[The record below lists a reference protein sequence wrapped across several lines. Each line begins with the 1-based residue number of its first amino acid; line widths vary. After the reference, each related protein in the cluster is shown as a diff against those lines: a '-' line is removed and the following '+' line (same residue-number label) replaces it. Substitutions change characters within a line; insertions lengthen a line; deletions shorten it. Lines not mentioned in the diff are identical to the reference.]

1 MKWIAAVAMICNVVV
16 YLWASGRQM
25 ETHEIQTSASPD
37 VNKEGMLLLRE
48 VGSLKKIGIIASSKL
63 ESVLADGSNELKEE
77 SVSLSE
83 EGVTVLDDGSAS
95 IISEE
100 LLIEDGTNDSLEPI
114 NSAILSDV
122 EQCYR
127 IGPFKKDSSW
137 GLAQKWMRDQ
147 GVEFEHLT
155 SESRELRAIRVF
167 LGPFVNQSDVNSAV
181 SLLKGKSLDH
191 FVYQVEN
198 GSTRV
203 SLGYFTQEELAN
215 KFLNYLQ
222 GIKVIAK
229 SQPEY
234 RTLGPFNWMQFNNS
248 GSNLKAL
255 QQHQWNEAK
264 VGLSQLDC

>member
-1 MKWIAAVAMICNVVV
+1 LKWIAAVVMICNVVV

-25 ETHEIQTSASPD
+25 EAHEIQISASPD

-48 VGSLKKIGIIASSKL
+48 VGSPKKIGIIAASKS
-63 ESVLADGSNELKEE
+63 ESALTDGSIDQKEE
-77 SVSLSE
+77 LVPPTE
-83 EGVTVLDDGSAS
+83 EGVIGLDDGSVA

-100 LLIEDGTNDSLEPI
+100 LFEDEARDSLETI
-114 NSAILSDV
+114 NSGVLSEV

-137 GLAQKWMRDQ
+137 GLAQEWMRDQ
-147 GVEFEHLT
+147 GVEFEQLI
-155 SESRELRAIRVF
+155 SESRELRAVRVF

-181 SLLKGKSLDH
+181 SLLKGKNLDH

-222 GIKVIAK
+222 GIKVVAK

-234 RTLGPFNWMQFNNS
+234 RILGPFNWMQFNNP
-248 GSNLKAL
+248 GDNLKAL

-264 VGLSQLDC
+264 AGLSQLDC